1 VTLAEMARARGKAAG
16 AVTTTRLTHATPAA
30 TYAHAALRE
39 WEGDADMPAAARA
52 AGCADIARQLVEAPA
67 RTRLNV
73 AMGGGRS
80 RFTPVASGGKRAD
93 GRDLT
98 REWAQGPRAAYVADA
113 AALAALRPGR
123 MDHVLGLFD
132 AEHLPDVEDRPSTVP
147 SLADMTTKAIDLLS
161 ADRDGYFLMVE
172 GGKIDH
178 LNHANQAR
186 GALAETVDFAEAVK
200 AALAKVDLRDTLVI
214 VTADHSHGLTISG
227 YAARGTPI
235 LGLAG
240 GEAGAG
246 QGGRWQGLHHARL
259 RHGPRRSQGRGAP
272 P

>member
-1 VTLAEMARARGKAAG
+1 
-16 AVTTTRLTHATPAA
+16 
-30 TYAHAALRE
+30 
-39 WEGDADMPAAARA
+39 
-52 AGCADIARQLVEAPA
+52 
-67 RTRLNV
+67 
-73 AMGGGRS
+73 MGGGRS

-214 VTADHSHGLTISG
+214 VTADHSHGLTMSG

-240 GEAGAG
+240 GEAGPTKAG
-246 QGGRWQGLHHARL
+246 DGKAFTTLGYATGPGGPKGDEDRHDPAAVDTTAKGYTQAATVHLAAGPIVART
-259 RHGPRRSQGRGAP
+259 
-272 P
+272 